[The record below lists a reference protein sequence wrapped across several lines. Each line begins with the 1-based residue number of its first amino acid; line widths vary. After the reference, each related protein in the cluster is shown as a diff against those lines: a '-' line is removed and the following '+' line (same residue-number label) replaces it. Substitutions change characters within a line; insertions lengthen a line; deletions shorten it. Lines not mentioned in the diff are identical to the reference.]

1 MLRPVITR
9 GKLRKI
15 MNSELPADDYFS
27 IRESEFGKF
36 LIFVRIFFFLVMIE
50 NITNFQNQNIEDAI
64 VVPQSSLLATIEM
77 PKYKDIDTPG
87 YRSPAT

>member
-27 IRESEFGKF
+27 IRELDFGEF
-36 LIFVRIFFFLVMIE
+36 LIFVRKHFFVLIE
-50 NITNFQNQNIEDAI
+50 NITHFQNQNIEDAI

>member
-27 IRESEFGKF
+27 IRESDFGEF
-36 LIFVRIFFFLVMIE
+36 LIFVR
-50 NITNFQNQNIEDAI
+50 
-64 VVPQSSLLATIEM
+64 
-77 PKYKDIDTPG
+77 
-87 YRSPAT
+87 